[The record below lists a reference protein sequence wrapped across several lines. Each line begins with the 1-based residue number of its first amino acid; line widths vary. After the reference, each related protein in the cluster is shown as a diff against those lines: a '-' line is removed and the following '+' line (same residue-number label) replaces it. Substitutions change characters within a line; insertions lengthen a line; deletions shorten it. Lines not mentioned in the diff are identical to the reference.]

1 MSAPD
6 SGRLIAHTFSAMSL
20 EIQQREHEG
29 IIILDLK
36 GRLTVGQEAT
46 TFRERM
52 QKLLPAGHNNIIL
65 NMEHVDYVDSTG
77 LGALVMCFT
86 SVQKAG
92 GKVKLL
98 NLTRRSIE
106 LLVMTKLSTIFEIF
120 GDEQDAINSFF
131 PEREIKR
138 FDILNFVKQMKEE

>member
-1 MSAPD
+1 
-6 SGRLIAHTFSAMSL
+6 MSL

-29 IIILDLK
+29 IVILDLK

-52 QKLLPAGHNNIIL
+52 QKLVPTGHTSIIL
-65 NMEHVDYVDSTG
+65 NMEQVDYVDSTG

-138 FDILNFVKQMKEE
+138 FDILNFVKQMKED